1 MLSGLSG
8 GDRFF
13 CLFFNLFFIYIIV
26 ETMTISLLVAKSH
39 LIVVID
45 DLVHVFVLLLCF
57 GKSSH
62 LGSLKW
68 PEKTRK
74 KRQFL
79 ALFWNFRLFHKTYH
93 GIWRKHFSF
102 YYRQSVPN
110 LWNNSG
116 FSMPYN
122 LHDIEG
128 GLLQFHPPWK

>member
-1 MLSGLSG
+1 MIRLVHISHPNACFLAFLEGT
-8 GDRFF
+8 DFF
-13 CLFFNLFFIYIIV
+13 AFFSIIFFIYIIV

-74 KRQFL
+74 NVS
-79 ALFWNFRLFHKTYH
+79 FW
-93 GIWRKHFSF
+93 HFF
-102 YYRQSVPN
+102 EI
-110 LWNNSG
+110 LDFFTKLTTG
-116 FSMPYN
+116 FDENISPFIIVNQCPIFETIVVSQCHTIFMA
-122 LHDIEG
+122 
-128 GLLQFHPPWK
+128 

>member
-1 MLSGLSG
+1 MFHPNA
-8 GDRFF
+8 FF
-13 CLFFNLFFIYIIV
+13 LACLDGTDFFAFFSIIFFIYIIV

-74 KRQFL
+74 KP
-79 ALFWNFRLFHKTYH
+79 
-93 GIWRKHFSF
+93 
-102 YYRQSVPN
+102 SVF
-110 LWNNSG
+110 G
-116 FSMPYN
+116 TF
-122 LHDIEG
+122 
-128 GLLQFHPPWK
+128 FKF